1 MSRINRVFLAMCLFS
16 VPSLADFSNDVT
28 YIAEECLTMCH
39 FDAFRDSLLVFAK
52 DNHLSDAE
60 MADRLLCIAA
70 NPNQFNPDTGAS
82 YVRAAI
88 SGLYFFPNAE
98 NAVSALEQYLLLPQ
112 TQIEAIGSYGKI
124 TSFDNRFFS
133 FISNALET
141 GKLDKGIVCRYLYSA
156 IRNLNADSWKT
167 SEQIRLRM
175 CGLLIRYANPSFDSL
190 MYSDRFLAETIPE
203 YSNSIDHVSTQGM
216 ILDLLA
222 KRSCQIAKYS
232 CYRGEWGNI
241 SDEEWYRRATNACQT
256 EIARVMAL
264 PENERLNMT
273 AILDA
278 RIAAIEAAEARA
290 ARHAA
295 WKRRLRLG
303 ALVLPVPVIA
313 LAAIV
318 ALTLRRR
325 RAR

>member
-1 MSRINRVFLAMCLFS
+1 
-16 VPSLADFSNDVT
+16 
-28 YIAEECLTMCH
+28 MCH

-88 SGLYFFPNAE
+88 SGLYFFPNSE

-222 KRSCQIAKYS
+222 KKSCQIAKYS

-241 SDEEWYRRATNACQT
+241 SDDEWYRRATNACQT

-264 PENERLNMT
+264 PESERLNMT

-278 RIAAIEAAEARA
+278 KIAAIETAEACA
-290 ARHAA
+290 ARRAV
-295 WKRRLRLG
+295 WKRRLRIG